1 MLKKLKNFIT
11 KYKFLIAGFVLVFC
25 VLILILV
32 PTFSEKTTSTIWD
45 GSIAS
50 SFTSGDGT
58 QNNPYII
65 SNGSELAYLFTKLK
79 SEDSSSYFNKFYEI
93 ENNINFDNRDFS
105 FIDATK
111 TFSGTINGN
120 GYILS
125 NLTLN
130 TCSLNEETNTCEYAL
145 FSNLNNA
152 TIKNINISN
161 LTITSNTISNHRS
174 VAVISTSATN
184 SNINNISLSNI
195 EYKITADRNYET
207 KSSGLLIT
215 DNQNNTIEN
224 IHIDLKDNNSNT
236 SNLIHTYNNSTISN
250 IIYHKNNA
258 KLFNN
263 INTEIS
269 TSYGYNKTNNII
281 TFENK
286 YPVKTILNT
295 LNKKSELKWAYAD
308 NTIRMRNTG
317 VDEVKTKAAP
327 TSITSHESGISGS
340 TIYINDFIADYDYY
354 MGLNYTTST

>member
-65 SNGSELAYLFTKLK
+65 SNGSELAYLFSKLK

-130 TCSLNEETNTCEYAL
+130 TCSLNEETNTLKLRWETTYCGQFDL
-145 FSNLNNA
+145 F
-152 TIKNINISN
+152 
-161 LTITSNTISNHRS
+161 
-174 VAVISTSATN
+174 
-184 SNINNISLSNI
+184 
-195 EYKITADRNYET
+195 
-207 KSSGLLIT
+207 
-215 DNQNNTIEN
+215 
-224 IHIDLKDNNSNT
+224 
-236 SNLIHTYNNSTISN
+236 
-250 IIYHKNNA
+250 
-258 KLFNN
+258 
-263 INTEIS
+263 
-269 TSYGYNKTNNII
+269 YGP
-281 TFENK
+281 EC
-286 YPVKTILNT
+286 KTI
-295 LNKKSELKWAYAD
+295 
-308 NTIRMRNTG
+308 
-317 VDEVKTKAAP
+317 VV
-327 TSITSHESGISGS
+327 ESL
-340 TIYINDFIADYDYY
+340 F
-354 MGLNYTTST
+354 